1 MKLTNLIAL
10 YEDEKGER
18 VAVLYGNKNAAE
30 CFDNVV
36 AKVAD
41 GQTSIHFTKVIKFP

>member
-10 YEDEKGER
+10 YEDENDER

-30 CFDNVV
+30 CLDNVV

-41 GQTSIHFTKVIKFP
+41 GQT